1 MKKVKRYEGGG
12 EIEEAAAKQR
22 GLDISNKEEPMGFFE
37 RIRAGNI
44 DDPSSE
50 AYKRFGA
57 GRDRPS
63 PVPRIPP
70 KPRMPTPNEE
80 SGKMQNL
87 ISAGSDFS
95 SRNQDEGYRPNAG
108 TAMER
113 AMAEGAYDSG
123 KITENTGPRT
133 KPLVTTAAKPV
144 TSAKAPQVT
153 KAELEKSGLSLR
165 DYMNKQQGLTRKESA
180 KAAVSDA
187 EALET
192 KRGAR
197 YTPPGSAPKQSM
209 GRQRQPFMPGD
220 VDNSFP
226 GAKFK
231 GGGKVRSASARADGI
246 AIRGKTRA

>member
-1 MKKVKRYEGGG
+1 MATKKPMKKVKRYEGGG

-57 GRDRPS
+57 GRGRAAAPTADEDGPMPVARPS
-63 PVPRIPP
+63 A
-70 KPRMPTPNEE
+70 KPNPIFAAGDEQGKRQP
-80 SGKMQNL
+80 SGDA
-87 ISAGSDFS
+87 SV
-95 SRNQDEGYRPNAG
+95 
-108 TAMER
+108 
-113 AMAEGAYDSG
+113 AEDYS
-123 KITENTGPRT
+123 GPRT
-133 KPLVTTAAKPV
+133 KPMATTAAKPV
-144 TSAKAPQVT
+144 SPAKAPQVT

-165 DYMNKQQGLTRKESA
+165 DYLNKQQGLTRKESA
-180 KAAVSDA
+180 KESVKESVKAAMPDA
-187 EALET
+187 EILEA
-192 KRGAR
+192 KRVAR

-209 GRQRQPFMPGD
+209 GRQRQPFMPGE
-220 VDNSFP
+220 VDNTFP

>member
-1 MKKVKRYEGGG
+1 MATKKPMKKVKRYEGGG

-22 GLDISNKEEPMGFFE
+22 GLDESNKEAPMGFFE
-37 RIRAGNI
+37 RIRMGNI

-57 GRDRPS
+57 GRGRAAAPDAPATPAPTRSMTAASSRALSDDMYSDFGPS
-63 PVPRIPP
+63 AGRSSSETV
-70 KPRMPTPNEE
+70 MPTR
-80 SGKMQNL
+80 S
-87 ISAGSDFS
+87 
-95 SRNQDEGYRPNAG
+95 
-108 TAMER
+108 TA
-113 AMAEGAYDSG
+113 
-123 KITENTGPRT
+123 T
-133 KPLVTTAAKPV
+133 KPVAP
-144 TSAKAPQVT
+144 AKAPQVT

-180 KAAVSDA
+180 KESVKESVKAAVPDA
-187 EALET
+187 EILEA
-192 KRGAR
+192 KMVPRFNPA
-197 YTPPGSAPKQSM
+197 GSAPKQSM

>member
-1 MKKVKRYEGGG
+1 MATKKPMKKAKRYNGGG
-12 EIEEAAAKQR
+12 DIEEAAAKQR
-22 GLDISNKEEPMGFFE
+22 GLDVSNKDEPVGFFE

-57 GRDRPS
+57 GRGRAAAPAES
-63 PVPRIPP
+63 
-70 KPRMPTPNEE
+70 KPTPAQTAA
-80 SGKMQNL
+80 SSASTASSLPLSDDMYSDYGA
-87 ISAGSDFS
+87 SAGRS
-95 SRNQDEGYRPNAG
+95 SGETVTPTRS
-108 TAMER
+108 TA
-113 AMAEGAYDSG
+113 
-123 KITENTGPRT
+123 T
-133 KPLVTTAAKPV
+133 KPVAAA
-144 TSAKAPQVT
+144 SAPRVS

-180 KAAVSDA
+180 KESAKAAVPDA
-187 EALET
+187 EALEK
-192 KRGAR
+192 KRVAR

-209 GRQRQPFMPGD
+209 GRQKQPFMPGA

-231 GGGKVRSASARADGI
+231 DGGKVRSASARADGI

>member
-1 MKKVKRYEGGG
+1 MATKKPMKKTKRYEGGG
-12 EIEEAAAKQR
+12 EVEESAAKQR
-22 GLDISNKEEPMGFFE
+22 GLDISNKDEPVGFFE
-37 RIRAGNI
+37 RLRAGNI

-57 GRDRPS
+57 GRGRASPATEEEGPQAVARPS
-63 PVPRIPP
+63 A
-70 KPRMPTPNEE
+70 KPNPIFAAGEE
-80 SGKMQNL
+80 QGKRQPSGDA
-87 ISAGSDFS
+87 SV
-95 SRNQDEGYRPNAG
+95 
-108 TAMER
+108 
-113 AMAEGAYDSG
+113 AEDYS
-123 KITENTGPRT
+123 GPRT
-133 KPLVTTAAKPV
+133 KPIATTAAKPV
-144 TSAKAPQVT
+144 AAASAPRVS

-180 KAAVSDA
+180 KESAKAAVPDA
-187 EALET
+187 EALEK
-192 KRGAR
+192 KRVAR

-209 GRQRQPFMPGD
+209 GRQKQPFMPGD

>member
-1 MKKVKRYEGGG
+1 MATKKPMKKVKRYEGGG

-22 GLDISNKEEPMGFFE
+22 GLDISNKEKPMGFFE
-37 RIRAGNI
+37 RLRAGNI

-57 GRDRPS
+57 GRGRATAPAES
-63 PVPRIPP
+63 
-70 KPRMPTPNEE
+70 KPTPA
-80 SGKMQNL
+80 QTAA
-87 ISAGSDFS
+87 SAASAASDRSLSDDMYSDF
-95 SRNQDEGYRPNAG
+95 
-108 TAMER
+108 
-113 AMAEGAYDSG
+113 
-123 KITENTGPRT
+123 GPRSGRSSSDTVTPTRSTAT
-133 KPLVTTAAKPV
+133 KPVAP
-144 TSAKAPQVT
+144 AKAPQVT

-180 KAAVSDA
+180 KESVKASVKAAMPDA
-187 EALET
+187 EILEA
-192 KRGAR
+192 KRVAR

-209 GRQRQPFMPGD
+209 GRQRQPFMPGE
-220 VDNSFP
+220 VDNTFP

>member
-1 MKKVKRYEGGG
+1 MATKKPMKKAKRYEGGG
-12 EIEEAAAKQR
+12 EVEESEAKQR
-22 GLDISNKEEPMGFFE
+22 GLDISNKEKPMGFFE

-57 GRDRPS
+57 GRGRAAAPAES
-63 PVPRIPP
+63 E
-70 KPRMPTPNEE
+70 PTPAQTAA
-80 SGKMQNL
+80 SAASTSSSRPLSDDMYSDFGP
-87 ISAGSDFS
+87 SAGRS
-95 SRNQDEGYRPNAG
+95 SSETSTPTRA
-108 TAMER
+108 TA
-113 AMAEGAYDSG
+113 
-123 KITENTGPRT
+123 T
-133 KPLVTTAAKPV
+133 KPVATASSPKV
-144 TSAKAPQVT
+144 S

-165 DYMNKQQGLTRKESA
+165 DYMNKQQGLMRKEPAKEPAKESAKESA
-180 KAAVSDA
+180 KAAVPDA
-187 EALET
+187 EALEQ
-192 KRGAR
+192 KRIPR

-231 GGGKVRSASARADGI
+231 DGGKVRSASARADGI

>member
-1 MKKVKRYEGGG
+1 MATKKPMKKTKRYEGGG
-12 EIEEAAAKQR
+12 EVEESAAKQR
-22 GLDISNKEEPMGFFE
+22 GLDISNKDEPVGFFE
-37 RIRAGNI
+37 RLRAGNI

-57 GRDRPS
+57 GRGRAAPAES
-63 PVPRIPP
+63 
-70 KPRMPTPNEE
+70 KPTPAQTAA
-80 SGKMQNL
+80 SAASTASSLPLSDDLYSDYGA
-87 ISAGSDFS
+87 SAGRS
-95 SRNQDEGYRPNAG
+95 SGETVTPTRS
-108 TAMER
+108 TA
-113 AMAEGAYDSG
+113 
-123 KITENTGPRT
+123 T
-133 KPLVTTAAKPV
+133 KPVATA
-144 TSAKAPQVT
+144 SAPRVS

-165 DYMNKQQGLTRKESA
+165 DYLNKQQGLTRKDSA

-187 EALET
+187 EALEK
-192 KRGAR
+192 KRIPR

-231 GGGKVRSASARADGI
+231 DGGKVRSASARADGI

>member
-22 GLDISNKEEPMGFFE
+22 GLDVSNKEGSVGFFE
-37 RIRAGNI
+37 RLRAGNI

-57 GRDRPS
+57 GRGRATAPAES
-63 PVPRIPP
+63 
-70 KPRMPTPNEE
+70 KPTPV
-80 SGKMQNL
+80 QTAA
-87 ISAGSDFS
+87 SAASDRSLSDDMYSDF
-95 SRNQDEGYRPNAG
+95 
-108 TAMER
+108 
-113 AMAEGAYDSG
+113 
-123 KITENTGPRT
+123 GPRAGRSSGETVTPTRSTAT
-133 KPLVTTAAKPV
+133 KPVAP
-144 TSAKAPQVT
+144 AKAPQVT

-180 KAAVSDA
+180 KASVKESVKAAMPDA
-187 EALET
+187 EILEA
-192 KRGAR
+192 KRVAR

>member
-1 MKKVKRYEGGG
+1 MATKKPMKKVKRYEGGG

-22 GLDISNKEEPMGFFE
+22 GLDISNKEKPMGFFE

-57 GRDRPS
+57 GRGRAS
-63 PVPRIPP
+63 PVEDEDGPMPVARPP
-70 KPRMPTPNEE
+70 AKPNPIFAAGEE
-80 SGKMQNL
+80 QGKRQPSGDA
-87 ISAGSDFS
+87 SV
-95 SRNQDEGYRPNAG
+95 
-108 TAMER
+108 
-113 AMAEGAYDSG
+113 AEDYSGA
-123 KITENTGPRT
+123 RT
-133 KPLVTTAAKPV
+133 KPIATTADKPAA
-144 TSAKAPQVT
+144 SAKAPQVT

-165 DYMNKQQGLTRKESA
+165 DYLNKQQGLTRKESA
-180 KAAVSDA
+180 KESVKEAVKAAVPDA
-187 EALET
+187 EILEA
-192 KRGAR
+192 KRVAR

-209 GRQRQPFMPGD
+209 GRQRQPFMPGE
-220 VDNSFP
+220 VDNTFP